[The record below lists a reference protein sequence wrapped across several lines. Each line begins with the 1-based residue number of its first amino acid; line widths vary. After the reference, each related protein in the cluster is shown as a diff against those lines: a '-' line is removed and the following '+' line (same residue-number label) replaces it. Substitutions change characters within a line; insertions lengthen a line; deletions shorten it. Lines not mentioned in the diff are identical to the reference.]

1 MWTLCRGRK
10 LRSIRKV
17 RGVTSRISV
26 QTMRKIISKYLLG
39 SLRTIALGGMAVY
52 LGYHLIQGE
61 NGAISYLLISKE
73 LQDTTEI
80 LAFKTEKRK
89 KLEHQVSLLRPD
101 TIDLD
106 MLVER
111 SRIVL
116 NYGRNDELVVFYE

>member
-1 MWTLCRGRK
+1 MWTLCRARK
-10 LRSIRKV
+10 PRSIGAVKE
-17 RGVTSRISV
+17 GTSRISV

-89 KLEHQVSLLRPD
+89 QLEHQVSLLRPD

>member
-10 LRSIRKV
+10 PRSIGKV
-17 RGVTSRISV
+17 QGVTSRISV

-39 SLRTIALGGMAVY
+39 SLRTIALGGIGVY

-61 NGAISYLLISKE
+61 NGAISYLLVSKE

-89 KLEHQVSLLRPD
+89 QLEHQVSLLRPD

-106 MLVER
+106 MLAER

>member
-1 MWTLCRGRK
+1 
-10 LRSIRKV
+10 
-17 RGVTSRISV
+17 
-26 QTMRKIISKYLLG
+26 MRKIISKYLLG
-39 SLRTIALGGMAVY
+39 SLRTIALGGIGVY

>member
-1 MWTLCRGRK
+1 MWTLCRARK
-10 LRSIRKV
+10 PCSRGKV
-17 RGVTSRISV
+17 KGGTSGISV

-39 SLRTIALGGMAVY
+39 SLRTMALGGVGVY

-61 NGAISYLLISKE
+61 NGAISYLLVSKE
-73 LQDTTEI
+73 LQETTQI
-80 LAFKTEKRK
+80 LALKTEKRK
-89 KLEHQVSLLRPD
+89 QLEHQVSLLRPD

-106 MLVER
+106 MLAER

>member
-39 SLRTIALGGMAVY
+39 SLRTIALGGIGVY

-61 NGAISYLLISKE
+61 NGAISYLLVSKE
-73 LQDTTEI
+73 LQETTQI
-80 LAFKTEKRK
+80 LALKTEKRK
-89 KLEHQVSLLRPD
+89 QLEHQVSLLRPD

-116 NYGRNDELVVFYE
+116 NYGKNDELVVFYE

>member
-10 LRSIRKV
+10 SRSIGKV
-17 RGVTSRISV
+17 KGGTSRISV

-39 SLRTIALGGMAVY
+39 SLRTIALGGIGVY

-89 KLEHQVSLLRPD
+89 QLEHQVSLLRSD

>member
-1 MWTLCRGRK
+1 
-10 LRSIRKV
+10 
-17 RGVTSRISV
+17 
-26 QTMRKIISKYLLG
+26 MRKIISKYLLG
-39 SLRTIALGGMAVY
+39 SLRTIALGGIGVY

-61 NGAISYLLISKE
+61 NGANSYLLVSKE
-73 LQDTTEI
+73 LHDTTEI

-89 KLEHQVSLLRPD
+89 QLEHKVSLLRPD

>member
-1 MWTLCRGRK
+1 MWTLCRARRPSSLG
-10 LRSIRKV
+10 KV
-17 RGVTSRISV
+17 KGGTSRISV

-73 LQDTTEI
+73 LQDTTKI
-80 LAFKTEKRK
+80 LAFKTKKRK
-89 KLEHQVSLLRPD
+89 QLEHQVSLLRPD

-106 MLVER
+106 MLAER

>member
-10 LRSIRKV
+10 PRSIRKF

-26 QTMRKIISKYLLG
+26 QSMQKIISKYLLG

-89 KLEHQVSLLRPD
+89 QLEHQVSLLRPD

-116 NYGRNDELVVFYE
+116 NYGKNDELVVFYE